1 MKKKTGQNTFQRIK
15 KTSKYPFL
23 AELIKTWKPRAKKI
37 KLDLKDLAEEA
48 VIAPQHL
55 SKLVTGTCEN
65 PKIETI
71 NAVEMALKA
80 AENKAGVDNV

>member
-1 MKKKTGQNTFQRIK
+1 MKKRAVNNNFQRIK

-23 AELIKTWKPRAKKI
+23 AEIIKTWKPRAKSI
-37 KLDLKDLAEEA
+37 KLDLKDLAA
-48 VIAPQHL
+48 LSNISPQHF
-55 SKLVTGTCEN
+55 SKVITGACEN

-80 AENKAGVDNV
+80 AEIKAEV

>member
-1 MKKKTGQNTFQRIK
+1 MRKKTGQNTFQRIK

-37 KLDLKDLAEEA
+37 KLNLKDLAEISG
-48 VIAPQHL
+48 IAPQHF
-55 SKLVTGTCEN
+55 SKIVTGACED

-71 NAVEMALKA
+71 NSIEMALRA
-80 AENKAGVDNV
+80 AEIKVGVINV